1 MEWEGEKKSEKGKG
15 SEERK
20 GREGKGKE
28 RKEKGREK

>member
-20 GREGKGKE
+20 GKE